1 MVLSGITDRSE
12 KVDTATVSFGCRHLI
27 VGFQLAATNVFSKR
41 IVFLCFLQD
50 NLIDHPQGGYG
61 FRQDRFDHLLFAQSQ
76 KGTEPEHVG
85 IEAGL
90 RLGQFPFHLQG
101 RQFQLHQFTFG
112 DMADLALGNSY
123 FIQFIGIF
131 EVLPG
136 DHQILIRQ
144 QEVEEIAD
152 RVDRHIFYTLDISC
166 LRFLVADRLDT
177 SFPFQVVHTEDRLR
191 ERQPDRY
198 AHIFVE
204 RALPQLPVEIE
215 G

>member
-1 MVLSGITDRSE
+1 
-12 KVDTATVSFGCRHLI
+12 
-27 VGFQLAATNVFSKR
+27 
-41 IVFLCFLQD
+41 
-50 NLIDHPQGGYG
+50 
-61 FRQDRFDHLLFAQSQ
+61 
-76 KGTEPEHVG
+76 
-85 IEAGL
+85 
-90 RLGQFPFHLQG
+90 
-101 RQFQLHQFTFG
+101 
-112 DMADLALGNSY
+112 MADLALGNSY

-191 ERQPDRY
+191 ERQPDRH

-204 RALPQLPVEIE
+204 SPFPQLPVEIE
-215 G
+215 RRVQRYLTTCQSYILINRNLSVQAERIILDKSVRTIGLLVFGILFTISWKRPFEVYLR